1 MTREETASMLTILK
15 TAYPSF
21 YSKMKARDGELT
33 LDLWATMFRDDPVEI
48 VKFALYK
55 LIEVH
60 NGFPPDIADVK
71 AKVREIITASTG
83 EPTDEELWQVLKKA
97 IEHGIYDARE
107 EFEKL
112 PPVLKRYCG
121 SPSTLR
127 DLASGDTDILN
138 TVTHGQ
144 FMKQIGVLRDRQK
157 FEDELPE
164 AVREVTGRLYG
175 RISDNDR
182 YLSDTE
188 INGRRNALCAV
199 LDTDTG
205 GRTK

>member
-21 YSKMKARDGELT
+21 YSKMKPRDGELT
-33 LDLWATMFRDDPVEI
+33 LELWSEMFRDDPVEI

-55 LIEVH
+55 LIEGH

-71 AKVREIITASTG
+71 SKMREIISASTDD
-83 EPTDEELWQVLKKA
+83 PTDEELWLILKKA
-97 IEHGIYDARE
+97 IEKGIYDARE

-112 PPVLKRYCG
+112 PPVLQRYCG
-121 SPSTLR
+121 SPETIR
-127 DLASGDTDILN
+127 ELAAGDTDILN

-144 FMKQIGVLRDRQK
+144 FMKQIGTMRERQK

-164 AVREVTGRLYG
+164 AVREVTRRLCG
-175 RISDNDR
+175 KIPDANG
-182 YLSDTE
+182 YLSDRE
-188 INGRRNALCAV
+188 INDRRNALHAA
-199 LDTDTG
+199 LDGDT
-205 GRTK
+205 

>member
-33 LDLWATMFRDDPVEI
+33 LELWSEMFRNDPVEI

-55 LIEVH
+55 LIEGH

-71 AKVREIITASTG
+71 AKVREIISASTG
-83 EPTDEELWQVLKKA
+83 DPTDEELWIILKNA
-97 IEHGIYDARE
+97 IKNGIYDARE

-112 PPVLKRYCG
+112 PPVLQRYCG
-121 SPSTLR
+121 SPETIR
-127 DLASGDTDILN
+127 ELAIGDTDILN

-144 FMKQIGVLRDRQK
+144 FMKQIGTMRERQK

-164 AVREVTGRLYG
+164 AVREVTRRLCG
-175 RISDNDR
+175 KIPDANG
-182 YLSDTE
+182 YLSDRE
-188 INGRRNALCAV
+188 INDRRNALNAA
-199 LDTDTG
+199 LNGDT
-205 GRTK
+205 

>member
-33 LDLWATMFRDDPVEI
+33 LELWSEMFRDDPVEI

-55 LIEVH
+55 LIEGH

-71 AKVREIITASTG
+71 SKMREIISASTG
-83 EPTDEELWQVLKKA
+83 DPTDEELWIILKKA
-97 IEHGIYDARE
+97 IEKGIYDAKE

-112 PPVLKRYCG
+112 PPVLQRYCG
-121 SPSTLR
+121 SPETIR
-127 DLASGDTDILN
+127 ELATGDTDILN

-144 FMKQIGVLRDRQK
+144 FMKQIGTMRERQK

-164 AVREVTGRLYG
+164 AVREVTRRLCG
-175 RISDNDR
+175 KIPDANG
-182 YLSDTE
+182 YLSDRE
-188 INGRRNALCAV
+188 INDRRNALNAA
-199 LDTDTG
+199 LNGDT
-205 GRTK
+205 

>member
-1 MTREETASMLTILK
+1 MTREETASMLTLLK

-21 YSKMKARDGELT
+21 YSKMKARDAELT
-33 LDLWATMFRDDPVEI
+33 LDLWSAMFRDDPVDI

-71 AKVREIITASTG
+71 AKVREIVSASTG
-83 EPTDEELWQVLKKA
+83 EPTDEELWLILKKA

-144 FMKQIGVLRDRQK
+144 FMKQIGVMRDRQK

-175 RISDNDR
+175 IISENDR
-182 YLSDTE
+182 YLDDAE
-188 INGRRNALCAV
+188 INSRRNALNAS
-199 LDTDTG
+199 LDADA
-205 GRTK
+205 

>member
-33 LDLWATMFRDDPVEI
+33 LELWSEMFRDDPVEI

-55 LIEVH
+55 LIEEH

-71 AKVREIITASTG
+71 AKVRKIISASTG
-83 EPTDEELWQVLKKA
+83 DPTDEELWLILKKA
-97 IEHGIYDARE
+97 IEKGIYDAKE

-112 PPVLKRYCG
+112 PPVLQRYCG
-121 SPSTLR
+121 SPETIR
-127 DLASGDTDILN
+127 ELAAGDTDILN

-144 FMKQIGVLRDRQK
+144 FMKQIGTMRERQK

-164 AVREVTGRLYG
+164 EVREVTRRLCG
-175 RISDNDR
+175 KIPDANG
-182 YLSDTE
+182 YLSDRE
-188 INGRRNALCAV
+188 INDRRNALHAS
-199 LDTDTG
+199 LNGET
-205 GRTK
+205 

>member
-21 YSKMKARDGELT
+21 YSKMKSRDGELT
-33 LDLWATMFRDDPVEI
+33 LELWSEMFRNDPVEI

-55 LIEVH
+55 LIEEH

-71 AKVREIITASTG
+71 AKVREIISASTG
-83 EPTDEELWQVLKKA
+83 EPTDEELWIILKKA
-97 IEHGIYDARE
+97 IEKGIYDAKE

-112 PPVLKRYCG
+112 PPVLQRYCG
-121 SPSTLR
+121 SPETIR
-127 DLASGDTDILN
+127 ELAAGDTDILN

-144 FMKQIGVLRDRQK
+144 FMKQIGTMRERQK

-164 AVREVTGRLYG
+164 AVREATR
-175 RISDNDR
+175 RICGKIPDANG
-182 YLSDTE
+182 YLSDKE
-188 INGRRNALCAV
+188 KNDRRNALHAA
-199 LDTDTG
+199 LNGDT
-205 GRTK
+205 

>member
-33 LDLWATMFRDDPVEI
+33 LELWSEMFRNDPVEI

-55 LIEVH
+55 LIEGH

-71 AKVREIITASTG
+71 SKMREIISASTG
-83 EPTDEELWQVLKKA
+83 DPTDEELWLILKKA
-97 IEHGIYDARE
+97 IEKGIYDAKE

-112 PPVLKRYCG
+112 PPVLQRYCG
-121 SPSTLR
+121 SPETIR
-127 DLASGDTDILN
+127 ELAAGDTDILN

-144 FMKQIGVLRDRQK
+144 FMKQIGTMRERQK
-157 FEDELPE
+157 FEDELPD
-164 AVREVTGRLYG
+164 AVRETTRRLCGKIPDANGYLG
-175 RISDNDR
+175 DR
-182 YLSDTE
+182 E
-188 INGRRNALCAV
+188 INDRRNALNAA
-199 LDTDTG
+199 LNGDT
-205 GRTK
+205 

>member
-33 LDLWATMFRDDPVEI
+33 LELWSEMFRNDPVEI

-71 AKVREIITASTG
+71 AKAREIISASTG
-83 EPTDEELWQVLKKA
+83 EPTDEELWIILKKA
-97 IEHGIYDARE
+97 IKNGIYDARE

-112 PPVLKRYCG
+112 PPVLQRYCG
-121 SPSTLR
+121 SPETIR
-127 DLASGDTDILN
+127 ELATGDTDILN

-144 FMKQIGVLRDRQK
+144 FMKQIGTMRERQK

-164 AVREVTGRLYG
+164 AVREVTRRLCG
-175 RISDNDR
+175 KIPDANE
-182 YLSDTE
+182 YLSD
-188 INGRRNALCAV
+188 RR
-199 LDTDTG
+199 
-205 GRTK
+205 

>member
-21 YSKMKARDGELT
+21 YSKMKSRDGELT
-33 LDLWATMFRDDPVEI
+33 LELWSEMFRNDPVEI

-71 AKVREIITASTG
+71 AKVREIISASTG
-83 EPTDEELWQVLKKA
+83 EPTDEELWLILKKA
-97 IEHGIYDARE
+97 IEKGIYGAKE

-121 SPSTLR
+121 SPETIR
-127 DLASGDTDILN
+127 ELATGDTDILN

-144 FMKQIGVLRDRQK
+144 FMKQIGTMRERQK

-164 AVREVTGRLYG
+164 AVREVTRRLCG
-175 RISDNDR
+175 KIPDANG
-182 YLSDTE
+182 YLSDRE
-188 INGRRNALCAV
+188 INDRRNALNAA
-199 LDTDTG
+199 LNGDTYQ
-205 GRTK
+205 

>member
-21 YSKMKARDGELT
+21 YSKMKSRDGELT
-33 LDLWATMFRDDPVEI
+33 LELWSEMFRNDPVEI

-55 LIEVH
+55 LIEGH

-71 AKVREIITASTG
+71 AKVNEIISASTG
-83 EPTDEELWQVLKKA
+83 DPTDEELWIILKKA
-97 IEHGIYDARE
+97 IEKGIYDAKE

-112 PPVLKRYCG
+112 PPVLQRYCG
-121 SPSTLR
+121 SPETIR
-127 DLASGDTDILN
+127 ELATGDTDILN

-144 FMKQIGVLRDRQK
+144 FMKQIGTMRERQK

-164 AVREVTGRLYG
+164 AVREVTRRLCG
-175 RISDNDR
+175 KIPDANG
-182 YLSDTE
+182 YLSDRE
-188 INGRRNALCAV
+188 INDRRNALNAA
-199 LDTDTG
+199 LNGDT
-205 GRTK
+205 

>member
-21 YSKMKARDGELT
+21 YSKMKSRDGELT
-33 LDLWATMFRDDPVEI
+33 LELWSEMFRDDPVEI

-55 LIEVH
+55 LIEGH

-71 AKVREIITASTG
+71 SKMREIISASTG
-83 EPTDEELWQVLKKA
+83 EPTDEELWLILKKA
-97 IEHGIYDARE
+97 IEKGIYDAKE

-112 PPVLKRYCG
+112 PPVLQRYCG
-121 SPSTLR
+121 SPETIR
-127 DLASGDTDILN
+127 ELATGDTDILN

-144 FMKQIGVLRDRQK
+144 FMKQIGTMRERQK

-164 AVREVTGRLYG
+164 AVREVTRRLCG
-175 RISDNDR
+175 KIPDANG
-182 YLSDTE
+182 YLSDRE
-188 INGRRNALCAV
+188 INDRRNALHAA
-199 LDTDTG
+199 LNGDT
-205 GRTK
+205 

>member
-33 LDLWATMFRDDPVEI
+33 LELWSEMFRDDPVEI

-55 LIEVH
+55 LIEGH

-71 AKVREIITASTG
+71 AKVREIISASTG
-83 EPTDEELWQVLKKA
+83 EPTDEELWLILKKA
-97 IEHGIYDARE
+97 IEKGIYDAKE

-112 PPVLKRYCG
+112 PPVLQRYCG
-121 SPSTLR
+121 SPETIR
-127 DLASGDTDILN
+127 ELAVGDTDILN

-144 FMKQIGVLRDRQK
+144 FMKQIGTMRERQK

-164 AVREVTGRLYG
+164 AVREVTRRLCG
-175 RISDNDR
+175 KIPDSNG
-182 YLSDTE
+182 YLSDRE
-188 INGRRNALCAV
+188 INDRRNALNAA
-199 LDTDTG
+199 LNGDT
-205 GRTK
+205 